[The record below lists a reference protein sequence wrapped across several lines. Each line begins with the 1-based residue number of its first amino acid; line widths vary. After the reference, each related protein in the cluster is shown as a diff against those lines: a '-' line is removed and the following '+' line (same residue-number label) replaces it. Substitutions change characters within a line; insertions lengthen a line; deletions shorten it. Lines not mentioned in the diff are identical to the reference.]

1 MGDSILRVYEED
13 DTKVNWRLTL
23 NLLLEIIWRVA
34 KLQLKPQQKK
44 LHRMLENS
52 LFSR

>member
-34 KLQLKPQQKK
+34 KLLIKAVKTPAEKIT
-44 LHRMLENS
+44 
-52 LFSR
+52 